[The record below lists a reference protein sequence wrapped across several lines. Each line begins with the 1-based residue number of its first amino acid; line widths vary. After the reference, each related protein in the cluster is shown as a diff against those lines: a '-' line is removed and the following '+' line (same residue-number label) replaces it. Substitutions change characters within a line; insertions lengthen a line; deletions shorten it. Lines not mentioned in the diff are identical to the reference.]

1 MIGYVNA
8 PTQQERRQM
17 LLRSLHSLR
26 VSRNPQTEQEIER
39 GLVVDILLSYI
50 DDEDVSQAVTRIYER
65 VAQP

>member
-1 MIGYVNA
+1 
-8 PTQQERRQM
+8 M